1 MDEKRI
7 LLAFVLTYLLIVA
20 VRYLSPPPPVK
31 PSPSPSAIA
40 GGATPQA
47 SAPVTPS
54 PSAADPVAAAASPR
68 PTAPA
73 AIPAI
78 ADQKEKRI
86 EVHTPVFNVAFTNRG
101 ARLLSWELGSYK
113 NPRGQPEEMAPGFP
127 DGPRPLDVETGD
139 QDLDRRLREGL
150 FVVSAEA
157 VTVAPGGR
165 GELVFRF
172 GDGDL
177 SATKT
182 LSFDAGYL
190 VSVGVSVQRDGKE
203 IGKRIVWGPGI
214 AAPTDADRAVQG
226 YTPPAAIF
234 LANDALE
241 RIPADKIAGPRTLGT
256 VAFAGVES
264 QYFAALFVPGD
275 SGGSASVRSFAGP
288 AGADG
293 KTHPAPIAELD
304 LGTSTSPAQLF
315 VGPKD
320 HALLARINPAL
331 ARVVDVGSWI
341 GPIVVPM
348 MSLLKWIYGWVGNFG
363 WAIVVLTVG
372 INLLMGPLRHMSIA
386 NGVRMAKLSP
396 EMRVIQERYRKIPA
410 LDPKRQEM
418 HKEIQALYGKHGM
431 SMSSQ
436 MTVGCLPLLIT
447 LPFLF
452 AIYRVLQVGI
462 ELRGASFLWIPDLS
476 QKDPYYIIP
485 ILMGLSMFVM
495 QKMMPSAMDPAQ
507 QRIMLLMP
515 LMFTVMFFAAP
526 AGMNLYWL
534 TSNVC
539 SIIQQAITLR
549 LVGGASALAPVRT
562 GKGTSR

>member
-40 GGATPQA
+40 GPATPQA
-47 SAPVTPS
+47 PVPATPS
-54 PSAADPVAAAASPR
+54 PSAADPAAATASP
-68 PTAPA
+68 APA
-73 AIPAI
+73 PSAIPAI

-101 ARLLSWELGSYK
+101 ARLLSWELGAYK
-113 NPRGQPEEMAPGFP
+113 NSRGQPEEMTPGFP

-150 FVVSAEA
+150 FVPSAEA
-157 VTVAPGGR
+157 VTVTPGGR

-172 GDGDL
+172 ADGDL

-190 VSVGVSVQRDGKE
+190 VGVGASVQRGGKE

-214 AAPTDADRAVQG
+214 AASTDAERAVQG

-234 LANDALE
+234 LANDAIE
-241 RIPADKIAGPRTLGT
+241 RIPGDKIAGPRTLGT

-264 QYFAALFVPGD
+264 QYFAALFLPGD
-275 SGGSASVRSFAGP
+275 SGASASVRSFSGP
-288 AGADG
+288 AGPDG

-304 LGTSTSPAQLF
+304 LGTATSPAQLF

-320 HALLARINPAL
+320 HTLLARINPAL

-341 GPIVVPM
+341 GPIVIPM
-348 MSLLKWIYGWVGNFG
+348 MSLLKWIHGWVGNFG

-372 INLLMGPLRHMSIA
+372 INLVMGPLRHMSIA
-386 NGVRMAKLSP
+386 NGVKMAKLAP
-396 EMRVIQERYRKIPA
+396 EMRVIQERYRKVPA

-431 SMSSQ
+431 SMSTQ

-485 ILMGLSMFVM
+485 ILMGLSMFAM

-539 SIIQQAITLR
+539 SIIQQAITLK
-549 LVGGASALAPVRT
+549 LVGGASALAPART